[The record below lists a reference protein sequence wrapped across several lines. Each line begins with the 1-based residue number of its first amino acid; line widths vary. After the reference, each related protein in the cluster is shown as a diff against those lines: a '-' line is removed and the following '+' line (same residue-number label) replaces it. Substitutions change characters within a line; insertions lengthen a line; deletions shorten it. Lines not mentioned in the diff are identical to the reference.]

1 MPESV
6 GGVKKTPSDNPAA
19 AVERFHVDT
28 IRQVTDQMEKC
39 MLSAGATVK
48 NGPIVDRELQMLG
61 AIAGDI
67 AGSAYE
73 SRPVKRKDV
82 PLFGPLATFT
92 DDTVLTVAV
101 ADALLGDRD
110 YERALRTYTRR
121 HPLRGYGG
129 HFLQWAVAP
138 GTGPYNSF
146 GNGSAMR
153 VSPVAWG
160 FDSQDDVLREAART
174 AECTHNHPEGIKG
187 AQATALAVFL
197 ARNGEDKQSIR
208 RSVGEHF
215 GYDLSRTVDEIRS
228 GYSFD
233 VTCQGSVPEAIVAF
247 LDSNSY
253 EDALRNAVSL
263 GGDSDTQACIAG
275 AIAEAFYR
283 KIPPEFVRQVREQL
297 TPDLWGKTLEF
308 YARFGSKD
316 IRDQVRSLDQE

>member
-1 MPESV
+1 MIGSLE
-6 GGVKKTPSDNPAA
+6 
-19 AVERFHVDT
+19 
-28 IRQVTDQMEKC
+28 
-39 MLSAGATVK
+39 
-48 NGPIVDRELQMLG
+48 MLG

-73 SRPVKRKDV
+73 DRPVKRKDV
-82 PLFGPLATFT
+82 SLFGPLATFT
-92 DDTVLTVAV
+92 DDTVLTIAV

-110 YERALRTYTRR
+110 YGRALRTYTRR
-121 HPLRGYGG
+121 HPLRGYGS
-129 HFLQWAVAP
+129 HFLRWAVVPAM
-138 GTGPYNSF
+138 GPYNSF

-153 VSPVAWG
+153 VSPVAWA

-174 AECTHNHPEGIKG
+174 AECTHNHPEGVKG

-197 ARNGEDKQSIR
+197 ARNGEDKESIR
-208 RSVGEHF
+208 QRISGRF
-215 GYDLSRTVDEIRS
+215 GYDLSRTVDEIRP
-228 GYSFD
+228 GYAFD

-247 LDSNSY
+247 LDSHSY

-275 AIAEAFYR
+275 AIAEAFYQ
-283 KIPPEFVRQVREQL
+283 KVPSEFIRQVREQL

-316 IRDQVRSLDQE
+316 IMDQVRSLDRE

>member
-1 MPESV
+1 
-6 GGVKKTPSDNPAA
+6 
-19 AVERFHVDT
+19 
-28 IRQVTDQMEKC
+28 
-39 MLSAGATVK
+39 
-48 NGPIVDRELQMLG
+48 MLG

-73 SRPVKRKDV
+73 SRPVKCKDV

-110 YERALRTYTRR
+110 YGRALRTYTRR

-129 HFLQWAVAP
+129 HFLRWAVAS
-138 GTGPYNSF
+138 GMGPYNSF

-153 VSPVAWG
+153 VSPVAWA

-197 ARNGEDKQSIR
+197 ARNGKDKESIR
-208 RSVGEHF
+208 RHISELF
-215 GYDLSRTVDEIRS
+215 GYDLARTIDEIRP

-233 VTCQGSVPEAIVAF
+233 VTCQGSVPEAIIAF
-247 LDSNSY
+247 LDSHSY
-253 EDALRNAVSL
+253 EDALRSAVSL

-275 AIAEAFYR
+275 AVAEAHYKDIPTEFLRQIRTHLTEGLWDTTVRFYR
-283 KIPPEFVRQVREQL
+283 RHGVPAI
-297 TPDLWGKTLEF
+297 LE
-308 YARFGSKD
+308 R
-316 IRDQVRSLDQE
+316 IESLDPP